1 MKTTLKNI
9 FFLSL
14 LSIPFT
20 AQLAVAQ
27 NRADSLADIFVN
39 HPEQIMVTAHRAA
52 HKQYPENS
60 LAALQEAI
68 RLKIDIAEVDIRQTK
83 DHVLVIMHD
92 GKVDRTTNGKGA
104 LTDLTYQQLLELRLL
119 QDGKPTDQ
127 KVPTLEQVLKMA
139 KGKILIDLDFKLGDE
154 DALKRTYKTIEET
167 QTTNQVLFFLYQYK
181 YAPLV
186 HAVNPAIKIMP
197 RAYRADDVNKI
208 LDMKIVKVM
217 HIDESFYS
225 DSLMKTIRDQHVRIW
240 SNSLGTYD
248 DLELSPSHSGFK
260 TLLAKT
266 KYVNVIQTNLPE
278 EWLKYLKQTG
288 HHQL

>member
-1 MKTTLKNI
+1 MKTILKNTL
-9 FFLSL
+9 FAGL
-14 LSIPFT
+14 LST
-20 AQLAVAQ
+20 ALMIQQSEAQ
-27 NRADSLADIFVN
+27 TRADVLADVFVN

-52 HKQYPENS
+52 HTHYPENS
-60 LAALQEAI
+60 LGALQEAI
-68 RLKIDIAEVDIRQTK
+68 RLGVDIAEVDIRQTK

-104 LTDLTYQQLLELRLL
+104 LTDLTYQQLMELRLL
-119 QDGKPTDQ
+119 QDGKPTDE

-186 HAVNPAIKIMP
+186 HAVNPDVKIMP
-197 RAYRADDVNKI
+197 RAYKVDDVNKI
-208 LDMKIVKVM
+208 LDMKIAKVI
-217 HIDESFYS
+217 HIDEKFYS
-225 DSLMKTIRDQHVRIW
+225 DTLMKKIRDQHVRVW
-240 SNSLGTYD
+240 SNALGVYD
-248 DLELSPSHSGFK
+248 DLELSSHTGFK
-260 TLLAKT
+260 ALLTKT

-278 EWLKYLKQTG
+278 EWLKYLKQAG
-288 HHQL
+288 LHK

>member
-1 MKTTLKNI
+1 MKTILKNSL
-9 FFLSL
+9 FAGL
-14 LSIPFT
+14 LSTLFMIQLSE
-20 AQLAVAQ
+20 AQT
-27 NRADSLADIFVN
+27 RADVLADVFVN

-52 HKQYPENS
+52 HTLYPENS
-60 LAALQEAI
+60 LGALQEAI
-68 RLKIDIAEVDIRQTK
+68 RLGVDIAEVDIRQTK

-104 LTDLTYQQLLELRLL
+104 LTDLTYQQLMELRLL
-119 QDGKPTDQ
+119 QDGKPTDE

-186 HAVNPAIKIMP
+186 HAVNPEVKVMP
-197 RAYRADDVNKI
+197 RAYKVEDVNKI
-208 LDMKIVKVM
+208 LDMKIAKVI
-217 HIDESFYS
+217 HIDEKFYS
-225 DSLMKTIRDQHVRIW
+225 DTLMKKIRDQHVRVW
-240 SNSLGTYD
+240 SNALGVYD
-248 DLELSPSHSGFK
+248 DLELSSHTGFK
-260 TLLAKT
+260 ALLTKT

-278 EWLKYLKQTG
+278 EWLKYLKQAG
-288 HHQL
+288 LHN